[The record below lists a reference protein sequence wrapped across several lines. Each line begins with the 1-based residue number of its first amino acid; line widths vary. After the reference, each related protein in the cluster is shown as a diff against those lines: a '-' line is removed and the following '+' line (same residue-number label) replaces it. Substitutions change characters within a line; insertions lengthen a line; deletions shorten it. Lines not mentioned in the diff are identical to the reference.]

1 MKRILSISLAMC
13 VGLALT
19 GCQGVQ
25 ENVGAS
31 TTPSPVAAVTEAQFQ
46 AALTDYE
53 KASEDE
59 FDGSMVFGP
68 LLGSAKD
75 SDKMRAGSQSADTA
89 IVFSSLDSKVF
100 EGTLTLAYRGE
111 EYLYFDSLDLKST
124 AGRMSLQIERNEKY
138 ENRIGSEVVEL
149 STFSLRQIDL
159 KLFETI
165 FKGSDIQ
172 IRFNGSGQYLG
183 NEAVIPVTAF
193 YKKKILSGI
202 TIFYG
207 LEEGFSPVN

>member
-1 MKRILSISLAMC
+1 MKKFQSISLALC

-31 TTPSPVAAVTEAQFQ
+31 ATPSPVAAVTEVQFQ
-46 AALTDYE
+46 AALKDYE
-53 KASEDE
+53 KPSEDE

-68 LLGSAKD
+68 LLGSAKE
-75 SDKMRAGSQSADTA
+75 SDKMRAGSQSAETA

-100 EGTLTLAYRGE
+100 EGTLTVVYRGE
-111 EYLYFDSLDLKST
+111 DYLYFDSLDLKST
-124 AGRMSLQIERNEKY
+124 AGRMSLQIDRKGKY
-138 ENRIGSEVVEL
+138 EDRIGSEVVEV
-149 STFSLRQIDL
+149 SSISLGQIDL

-165 FKGSDIQ
+165 FQGSDIG
-172 IRFNGSGQYLG
+172 IRFNGSGQALG
-183 NEAVIPVTAF
+183 DEAVIPVTAF

-207 LEEGFSPVN
+207 LDEGFSPVN